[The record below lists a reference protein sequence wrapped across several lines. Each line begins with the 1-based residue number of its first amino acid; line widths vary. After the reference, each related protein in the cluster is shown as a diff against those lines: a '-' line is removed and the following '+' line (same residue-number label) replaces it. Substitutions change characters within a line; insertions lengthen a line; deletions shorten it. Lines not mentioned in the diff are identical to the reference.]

1 MYAGSLFRCEKQA
14 ADLMKKEML
23 KNKKVQLP
31 WWNYRFTALFLFFFK
46 SLNLKRTLSFELQ
59 KEKKKTNNNFLCLL
73 SQ

>member
-31 WWNYRFTALFLFFFK
+31 WWNYRFTALFLFFFLIFK
-46 SLNLKRTLSFELQ
+46 F
-59 KEKKKTNNNFLCLL
+59 KEDTEFWTSKGKKKTNNNFLCLL